1 MIVYALT
8 ITISHYYLQ
17 YRLPPGVHVFFLKK
31 RIIRFHV
38 ASFVYTAVY
47 LREKKTFV
55 NKEIVF
61 YNRNDLA
68 REKRSDVNA
77 SECNYVLLNSE

>member
-1 MIVYALT
+1 M
-8 ITISHYYLQ
+8 
-17 YRLPPGVHVFFLKK
+17 
-31 RIIRFHV
+31 RFHV
-38 ASFVYTAVY
+38 ASFVYTSVY

-77 SECNYVLLNSE
+77 SVCNYVLLNSE

>member
-17 YRLPPGVHVFFLKK
+17 YRLPPGVHVFFKK
-31 RIIRFHV
+31 KNHTIPCSIICIYCCVFE
-38 ASFVYTAVY
+38 
-47 LREKKTFV
+47 REKTFV